1 MIWMPPQ
8 QLVKYRLTP
17 EQGAD
22 IRGKAIAAIDELT
35 PFDKRCLT
43 IASKLRYA
51 ILEHE
56 EI

>member
-1 MIWMPPQ
+1 MPPQ